1 MSRRAKVH
9 PLAEGTT
16 VPRLVDHPRAQRSI
30 ARSKAWAGLAGLV
43 LALLLSLQ
51 AGLSAQDALAR
62 ALAGGLV
69 AYVAAW
75 AVAVAVWT
83 QLARAELDAHRE
95 RLLAQREQAL
105 EGEA

>member
-9 PLAEGTT
+9 PLAEPST
-16 VPRLVDHPRAQRSI
+16 VPRLVDHPRARRSI

-43 LALLLSLQ
+43 LAVLLSLQ
-51 AGLSAQDALAR
+51 SGLTAQEALAR
-62 ALAGGLV
+62 GIAGGLV

-83 QLARAELDAHRE
+83 QLARAELETHRE

-105 EGEA
+105 EGDA